1 MRFEMVDDRRDEL
14 FEERIQEVGL
24 FLVFIKLP
32 GIYQWVRQFI
42 EGVATHYITELSID
56 IKLFHRLIPVWLVIQ
71 IDRQKRLL

>member
-24 FLVFIKLP
+24 FLVFIELP
-32 GIYQWVRQFI
+32 SIYQWVGQLI

-56 IKLFHRLIPVWLVIQ
+56 IKLFLRFIPVWLVIQ
-71 IDRQKRLL
+71 VDRQKRLL